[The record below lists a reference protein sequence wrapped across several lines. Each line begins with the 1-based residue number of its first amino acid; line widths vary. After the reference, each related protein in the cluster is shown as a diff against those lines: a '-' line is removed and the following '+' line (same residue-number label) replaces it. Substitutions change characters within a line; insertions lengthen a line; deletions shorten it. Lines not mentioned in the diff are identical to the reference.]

1 MDNKKLE
8 KWLSSVD
15 SRHRAV
21 LLVSKRAR
29 QIQKGLRPYFD
40 SKSTKVTIMAL
51 EEFIQGKIDWYE
63 LSEEEIEALKQAA
76 LDIQESEET
85 SQDFNSARTPSFEQS
100 FQPDLDIDDDS
111 EEDFEDDA
119 DLDDDPVDF
128 DQD

>member
-1 MDNKKLE
+1 MNDKKLE
-8 KWLSSVD
+8 KWLSGVD

-63 LSEEEIEALKQAA
+63 LSPEEMEAIKQAA
-76 LDIQESEET
+76 AEIQEAEEST
-85 SQDFNSARTPSFEQS
+85 EDFDNSRAASFEGS
-100 FQPDLDIDDDS
+100 FQPELDIDDDS
-111 EEDFEDDA
+111 EED
-119 DLDDDPVDF
+119 LDDEDFDDDLIDF
-128 DQD
+128 DQE